1 MQHPKT
7 LVYLKTISLNGIFEY
22 MYIKQQRT
30 PFYKKKGFL
39 WPVGSILVLII
50 VVLAA
55 FRLSPVP
62 GALVI
67 RAVFEDDG
75 KKVTQS
81 LETHLPNKPVN
92 VVSDQQYKSGDNDA
106 YLDVYYSKALA
117 DTDEKQP
124 VIIWTHGGAWL
135 SGDKKNA
142 APYFKLL
149 ASAGYTVIAP
159 NYSLAPEKTYPTAVH
174 QLNDAYKYIQDNGQ
188 RFHADTDN
196 IVFAGDSAGS
206 QLSAQLAA
214 ITTDPAYASAMNMTP
229 ALKPEQLKGVVL
241 NCGIYKMDGLTQPD
255 PSLPKLVGWGNDVA
269 VWALTGT
276 RDFSDPVIKQMSPY
290 YHVTED
296 FPPTFITG
304 GNNDALT
311 NEQSKPFA
319 EKLQSLNVDVTT
331 LFYAA
336 NHQPGL
342 AHEYQFDLSTNDGKA
357 ALTQILDFVKMHV
370 R

>member
-1 MQHPKT
+1 
-7 LVYLKTISLNGIFEY
+7 
-22 MYIKQQRT
+22 MYIQKQRT
-30 PFYKKKGFL
+30 PFYRKKVFL
-39 WPVGSILVLII
+39 WPVGSLIAI
-50 VVLAA
+50 IIIVLAA
-55 FRLSPVP
+55 FRLSPWP
-62 GALVI
+62 GAMII
-67 RAVFEDDG
+67 RAVFEDNS
-75 KKVTQS
+75 KKVTQA
-81 LETHLPNKPVN
+81 LEAHLPNKPIN
-92 VVSDQQYKSGDNDA
+92 VVADQQYKSGDSDA
-106 YLDVYYSKALA
+106 YLDVYYPQAIS

-135 SGDKKNA
+135 SGDKKSA

-159 NYSLAPEKTYPTAVH
+159 DYSLAPEKTYPTAVH
-174 QLNDAYKYIQDNGQ
+174 QLNDAYKYIEENNQ

-196 IVFAGDSAGS
+196 IILAGDSAGS

-214 ITTDPAYASAMNMTP
+214 ITTSPTYAAEMHMEPT
-229 ALKPEQLKGVVL
+229 LKSEQLKGVVL
-241 NCGIYKMDGLTQPD
+241 NCGIYKMEGLTQPE

-276 RDFSDPVIKQMSPY
+276 RDFSDPVIRQMSPY

-319 EKLQSLNVDVTT
+319 QKLQSLNVDVTT
-331 LFYAA
+331 LFYPA
-336 NHQPGL
+336 NHRPGL
-342 AHEYQFDLSTNDGKA
+342 PHEYQFNLDTNDGKQ
-357 ALTQILDFVKMHV
+357 ALTQILDFVKLHV
-370 R
+370 DSTR